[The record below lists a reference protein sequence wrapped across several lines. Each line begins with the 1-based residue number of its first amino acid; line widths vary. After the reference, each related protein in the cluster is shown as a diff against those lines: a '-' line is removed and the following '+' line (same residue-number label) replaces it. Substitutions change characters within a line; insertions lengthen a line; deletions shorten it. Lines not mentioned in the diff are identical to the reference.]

1 MKKIFCLL
9 IGLIIFACPLNFL
22 LADESASEILNKMDY
37 NSAPDTIIYN
47 AKLVIH
53 QSNRTDVKE
62 FKLYGSGQERSF
74 VVFMSPLRD
83 KNISVLRINDNLW
96 MYYPS
101 AEKTIKLSGHMLRQS
116 FMGSDFSYED
126 GTERWKMLEK
136 YDGTITGSDQINGR
150 PTYVLSLT
158 AKKSDATYY
167 KKIIWIDKEKYV
179 MLKGEMYAKSGK
191 LLKTA
196 MSEVVQQFDNRYY
209 ATTIRMEDKLRK
221 DKFSEMIFSNI
232 QFDPSIPES
241 TFTLKNLEQR
251 Q

>member
-1 MKKIFCLL
+1 MKKIFRFL
-9 IGLIIFACPLNFL
+9 IGLFIFACPLNFI
-22 LADESASEILNKMDY
+22 LADESVSEILNKMDY
-37 NSAPDTIIYN
+37 NSAPDTITYN
-47 AKLVIH
+47 AKLIIH
-53 QSNRTDVKE
+53 QSSRTDVKE

-74 VVFMSPLRD
+74 VVFISPLRD

-101 AEKTIKLSGHMLRQS
+101 AEKTVKLSGHMLRQS

-126 GTERWKMLEK
+126 STERWKMLEK
-136 YDGTITGSDQINGR
+136 YDGTVTGYEEINGH

-167 KKIIWIDKEKYV
+167 RKIIWIDKEKYV

-196 MSEVVQQFDNRYY
+196 MSEVVQQFGNRYY
-209 ATTIRMEDKLRK
+209 ATTVRVEDKLK
-221 DKFSEMIFSNI
+221 KSNYSEMLFSNI
-232 QFDPSIPES
+232 QFNPSIPES
-241 TFTLKNLEQR
+241 IFTLKNLEQR